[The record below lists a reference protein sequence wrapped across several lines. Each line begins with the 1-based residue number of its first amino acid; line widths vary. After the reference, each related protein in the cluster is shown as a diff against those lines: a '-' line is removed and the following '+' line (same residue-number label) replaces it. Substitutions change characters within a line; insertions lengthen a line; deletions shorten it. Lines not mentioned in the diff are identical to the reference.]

1 MSIES
6 IILTLIVKDEE
17 HVIERC
23 LRSALPYVDKYLI
36 VDTGSTDKT
45 QEKIRQTAEQLG
57 VSGFIFERPWVN
69 FGHNRSEVLQLVRE
83 TFTSDSSNDSKH
95 VWAFMIDA
103 DDFLCGS
110 SDCSQLRSH
119 LAALRNQQP
128 QKNAATLSIHKGS
141 IHYKRTCI
149 FHSSVRWGYEGSIHE
164 YPKCEDEAHIGS
176 LADKGYYIEAR
187 CEGARSKDP
196 LKYEKDAEMLSAEL
210 AVNPL
215 NTRAA
220 FYYAQSLRDA
230 GQAVKAVEAYKR
242 RATLGGWNE
251 EVYISVLNIVRMW
264 GDLSLLWKA
273 AGIRRLEVA
282 AEAMRICRLRSDF
295 NQEVYAFAAQV
306 KDVLKEP
313 KDGLFIE
320 PEYYKWIF
328 WDEFAI
334 FAYYTANYKESYMA
348 SLRAEHGCPPDHKD
362 RIRKNVEFAL
372 DKL

>member
-1 MSIES
+1 MSIEP

-23 LRSALPYVDKYLI
+23 LRSALPYVNGYLI
-36 VDTGSTDKT
+36 VDTGSTDNT
-45 QEKIRQTAEQLG
+45 IAKIKQLGEQLG
-57 VSGFIFERPWVN
+57 VSGYIFERPWIN
-69 FGHNRSEVLQLVRE
+69 FGHNRSEALQLVRE
-83 TFTSDSSNDSKH
+83 TFASDSSGDSKH

-103 DDFLCGS
+103 DDSFAGYEL
-110 SDCSQLRSH
+110 SQLRNH
-119 LAALRNQQP
+119 LTALRNQQP
-128 QKNAATLSIHKGS
+128 PQNAATLSIHKES
-141 IHYKRTCI
+141 IQYKRNTI
-149 FHSSVRWGYEGSIHE
+149 FHSSARWGYEGVIHE

-176 LADKGYYIEAR
+176 LTDKGYYIEAR

-196 LKYEKDAEMLSAEL
+196 LKYEKDAEMLSHEL
-210 AVNPL
+210 AVNPQS
-215 NTRAA
+215 TRAA

-230 GQAVKAVEAYKR
+230 GQAVKAVDAYKK
-242 RATLGGWNE
+242 RAVMGGWNE
-251 EVYISVLNIVRMW
+251 EVYISVLNVIRMW

-273 AGIRRLEVA
+273 AGIKRLEVA

-295 NQEVYAFAAQV
+295 NQEVYAFAAQCSI
-306 KDVLKEP
+306 VLKEP

-328 WDEFAI
+328 WDEFSI
-334 FAYYTANYKESYMA
+334 FAYYTSHYKESYMA
-348 SLRAEHGCPPDHKD
+348 ALRAEHGCPDGHRD